1 MIGTADVGHSLRSLS
16 AASVGDDGALPIP
29 FARVAVSPS
38 ARAAVERVLDS
49 GWLTMGPEVARFEDD
64 FAAYVGAEHAVAVS
78 SCTAG
83 IELALRALELPAGS
97 RILTSTLTFC
107 GAVQA
112 IIHAGHVPV
121 LCDVNAATLMPDAR
135 TIGEAVARTGKVD
148 AMVLVHF
155 AGHPAPVEE
164 CATAAGLPA
173 SRIVEDAAHALGAYD
188 GDRHIGTGSAAS
200 CFSFYATKN
209 LPIGEG
215 GMVTTPDDRL
225 ADSLRRMRLHG
236 MSQDAWERYLPG
248 GSWRY
253 DVTAA
258 GLKANMTDVQ
268 AAIGRA
274 HLGDFPGWQI
284 RRQEIAERYDAALT
298 SVRGVQLPERPARGG
313 HAWHLY
319 VIRIQRAFGRTR
331 NELFR
336 ELGLMGIQCSVHFIP
351 VHRLTHFAA
360 LTSGAYPNADAAFEE
375 VLSLPLHQWLS
386 DADVDRIT
394 NAIDSFVDPTNRRGA
409 EPS

>member
-1 MIGTADVGHSLRSLS
+1 
-16 AASVGDDGALPIP
+16 
-29 FARVAVSPS
+29 
-38 ARAAVERVLDS
+38 VERVLDS
-49 GWLTMGPEVARFEDD
+49 GWLTMGPEVARFEED
-64 FAAYVGAEHAVAVS
+64 FAAHVGAEHAVAVS

-112 IIHAGHVPV
+112 IIHAGLVPV
-121 LCDVNAATLMPDAR
+121 LCDVDAATLMPDAR
-135 TIGEAVARTGKVD
+135 TVEEAITLNGKVE
-148 AMVLVHF
+148 AIVLVHF
-155 AGHPAPVEE
+155 AGHPAPVNE
-164 CATAAGLPA
+164 CAAAAGLPA
-173 SRIVEDAAHALGAYD
+173 GRIVEDAAHALGAYD
-188 GDRHIGTGSAAS
+188 GDHHIGTGSAAS

-215 GMVTTPDDRL
+215 GMVITPDDRL

-236 MSQDAWERYLPG
+236 MSRDAWGRYLPG
-248 GSWRY
+248 GSWNY
-253 DVTAA
+253 DVTSA

-274 HLGDFPGWQI
+274 HLGDFPTWQI
-284 RRQEIAERYDAALT
+284 RRQEIVERYDAALS
-298 SVRGVQLPERPARGG
+298 SVRGVQLPHRPARGR

-331 NELFR
+331 DELFR

-351 VHRLTHFAA
+351 VHRLTYFAA
-360 LTSGAYPNADAAFEE
+360 LTSGVYPNADAAFEE
-375 VLSLPLHQWLS
+375 VLSLPLHPWLN

-394 NAIDSFVDPTNRRGA
+394 NAIISLAERTRLRGE